1 MAENNKPVNMGL
13 KLFPPPPKAPR
24 KASVSRAAAKTP
36 QFVEPEAERS
46 GSPAH
51 RPRPRQ
57 SSLDGPQSTR
67 DGRVS
72 PIAVPP
78 PAHYGIDRAPTSF
91 SEAPTLVRS
100 NSNSSQQSA
109 TRIGFDTSPPRG
121 EEPIMHSIFPRYNP
135 DIALEHQDY
144 YPTQASPTHI
154 PREIISRRPYSPE
167 GRSPLQ
173 SPHVL
178 GANPGSFPR
187 SISEAPVMEP
197 SNNEEMKDLWKVV
210 NGWRVQQSEARTF
223 CMKMTSAT
231 EEPVH
236 TLSSATQPF
245 YTIRLDPTSASA
257 QVSVKRHDPNK
268 GQKRFSTPRGNSPPR
283 HDSGNEV
290 LHTTLEETARRFP
303 PNDGLVAL
311 LYPKA
316 ASDRV
321 TELSDN
327 PNPRADIEQVI
338 ASAEHECGRL
348 VWDEDSKKY
357 YLVHPAVSTPFVITI
372 SRSPAW
378 SKVEYILE
386 HEQSPRN
393 LVRLVRDGA
402 GTGLM
407 EVDTGV
413 AAKIDCYYI
422 MDVAICAVLLVA
434 ITEEQK
440 NHVER
445 FEAPPMPAPTF
456 PGPKASKSKKAKD
469 KKDREKSIKVEEF
482 ELDLESQDYS
492 MKDKKVKTEKTE
504 ELPGFFG
511 LIWMLVKCLAWSV
524 TMVMKGV
531 AKVIIAVGKALTRTK
546 S

>member
-1 MAENNKPVNMGL
+1 
-13 KLFPPPPKAPR
+13 
-24 KASVSRAAAKTP
+24 
-36 QFVEPEAERS
+36 
-46 GSPAH
+46 
-51 RPRPRQ
+51 
-57 SSLDGPQSTR
+57 
-67 DGRVS
+67 
-72 PIAVPP
+72 
-78 PAHYGIDRAPTSF
+78 
-91 SEAPTLVRS
+91 
-100 NSNSSQQSA
+100 
-109 TRIGFDTSPPRG
+109 
-121 EEPIMHSIFPRYNP
+121 MHSIFPRYNP
-135 DIALEHQDY
+135 EIPLEHQQY

-154 PREIISRRPYSPE
+154 PREVISRRPYSPE

-178 GANPGSFPR
+178 GVNPGNFPR
-187 SISEAPVMEP
+187 AISEAPIMDP
-197 SNNEEMKDLWKVV
+197 STNEEMKELWKVV

-223 CMKMTSAT
+223 CMKMTSAA

-257 QVSVKRHDPNK
+257 QVTVKRHDPNK
-268 GQKRFSTPRGNSPPR
+268 VAKRFSTPRGNSPPR
-283 HDSGNEV
+283 ADSGNEV

-311 LYPKA
+311 LYPKS

-321 TELSDN
+321 IELENN
-327 PNPRADIEQVI
+327 PNPRADIDQVI

-372 SRSPAW
+372 SSSPAW
-378 SKVEYILE
+378 SKVEYVLE
-386 HEQSPRN
+386 HEQLPRN
-393 LVRLVRDGA
+393 MVRLVRDGA
-402 GTGLM
+402 GSGLM

-422 MDVAICAVLLVA
+422 MDVAVCAVLLVA

-445 FEAPPMPAPTF
+445 FEAPPVPAPNS
-456 PGPKASKSKKAKD
+456 PVPKSSRSKKAKD
-469 KKDREKSIKVEEF
+469 KREKEKTAKVEEF

-492 MKDKKVKTEKTE
+492 MKDKKEKADKSE
-504 ELPGFFG
+504 KLPGFFG
-511 LIWMLVKCLAWSV
+511 LIWMMVKCLVWSV
-524 TMVMKGV
+524 TMVIKGV
-531 AKVIIAVGKALTRTK
+531 AKVIIAIGKAVTGTK